1 MGIKPTD
8 LKPTTKFWLFLIGI
22 VVLVFTVIL
31 GSFEASWL
39 ALNQEEH
46 ELILKI
52 APKLIPFPML
62 GALILVLI
70 IGSLVSLLFHYYI
83 TPILQLAEKTRLIS
97 SVNPDYRIEP
107 KGAKEVVY
115 LTNMINESADVTQA
129 LRTEVEE
136 KIRQAQADV
145 DAERTRLAALMSE
158 LPHGVLVC
166 NTDGQLLLY
175 NQQAQMVLNQKNG
188 ETNSGKLIGLGRS
201 IFSLIDREPIIH
213 ALEFLQ
219 HAVSKGQATPVS
231 TFMITLHSQRCL
243 RVKMAPVSQQTE
255 ESRSIFGFVL
265 TLTDMTAQI
274 EQEAMRDSWL
284 QNLSDNLEHSLG
296 DIREAISTIL
306 NTPDLPKDQLQENR
320 LKIDGASQLIASR
333 LRQSREEYARLFH
346 STDSREHVSAHD
358 LLDVIG
364 KQLKEKQRIHVE
376 TKAAEGLWVNLDSHA
391 LAIGIMQLVGAH
403 QSERP
408 LKDLTLELTPADGEC
423 ASLTLTSYN
432 PPLLENVVRL
442 WSTAPMYSDDRNQ
455 PIDLQELLARWGGSL
470 ALKEVE
476 GKGQLELR
484 LPAQVGSGHLD
495 IEQTLEHRPVYYDF
509 GLFNQ
514 AEWGDL
520 AQQPLRKLTFV
531 VFDTETTGLQ
541 PSQGDEIIQIGGIR
555 IVNNRMLHD
564 ETFDQLV
571 DPKRH
576 VPSESVAIHGIT
588 PDMVRGQP
596 TIDQVLP
603 NFHHFAEGSVLV
615 AHNAAFD
622 MKFLRMKE
630 EMCGLHFDHPV
641 IDTLLLSSLVHPNQE
656 SHNLEEIAD
665 RLNVTIV
672 GRHTALG
679 DAIVTAEVLIKLIPL
694 LESQGIVTLEEA
706 VNASAWSPYA
716 KIKF

>member
-1 MGIKPTD
+1 MKPTD
-8 LKPTTKFWLFLIGI
+8 LKPTTRFWLFLIGI

-31 GSFEASWL
+31 ASFEASWM

-46 ELILKI
+46 ELIIKVI
-52 APKLIPFPML
+52 PKLIPFPML

-83 TPILQLAEKTRLIS
+83 TPILQLAEQTRLIS
-97 SVNPDYRIEP
+97 SVNPEFRVEP
-107 KGAKEVVY
+107 KGAKEVLY
-115 LTNMINESADVTQA
+115 LAKMINESADVTQA
-129 LRTEVEE
+129 LRTEVEAR
-136 KIRQAQADV
+136 IRQAKAEV
-145 DAERTRLAALMSE
+145 NAERTRLAALMSE

-175 NQQAQMVLNQKNG
+175 NQQAQKMLNEKNG
-188 ETNSGKLIGLGRS
+188 DGQPGKLIGLGRS
-201 IFSLIDREPIIH
+201 IFSLVDREPIIH

-219 HAVSKGQATPVS
+219 RAVGKGQAAPVS
-231 TFMITLHSQRCL
+231 TFMISLHNQSCL
-243 RVKMAPVSQQTE
+243 RVKMAPVSQQQDGVRII
-255 ESRSIFGFVL
+255 SGFVL
-265 TLTDMTAQI
+265 TLTDMTVQM
-274 EQEAMRDSWL
+274 EQEALRDSWIQDLTNGL
-284 QNLSDNLEHSLG
+284 QGSLEE
-296 DIREAISTIL
+296 IRTAISTIL
-306 NTPDLPKDQLQENR
+306 GTPDLPPTQLRENR
-320 LKIDGASQLIASR
+320 LAIDRASQRIGDR
-333 LRQSREEYARLFH
+333 LRQSRGEYARLFH
-346 STDSREHVSAHD
+346 STISREKVSGRD
-358 LLDVIG
+358 LLEVIA
-364 KQLKEKQRIHVE
+364 KQLKEKHRIRIE
-376 TKAAEGLWVNLDSHA
+376 TQAAEDLWIDLDSHA

-408 LKDLTLELTPADGEC
+408 LRNLSLHLTSSGEQH
-423 ASLTLTSYN
+423 ASLVLQSHD
-432 PPLLENVVRL
+432 PPLIENVVQL
-442 WSTAPMYSDDRNQ
+442 WSTAPMFSDDRQQ
-455 PIDLQELLARWGGSL
+455 PIDLHELLARWGGNLSMKDADGQSRL
-470 ALKEVE
+470 ELKFPAQL
-476 GKGQLELR
+476 GKGHLE
-484 LPAQVGSGHLD
+484 

-514 AEWGDL
+514 AEWGEL
-520 AQQPLRKLTFV
+520 AHQPLRKLTFV

-555 IVNNRMLHD
+555 IVNNRLLYD

-576 VPSESVAIHGIT
+576 IPSESVAIHGIT
-588 PDMVRGQP
+588 PSMVKGQP
-596 TIDQVLP
+596 TIDKVLP

-630 EMCGLHFDHPV
+630 AETGVSFDHPV
-641 IDTLLLSSLVHPNQE
+641 IDTLLLSSIVHPHQE

-679 DAIVTAEVLIKLIPL
+679 DAIVTAEVLLKLIPL
-694 LESQGIVTLEEA
+694 LESQGIQSLDEA
-706 VNASAWSPYA
+706 LSASAWSRYA